1 LKLSIG
7 ITTKNDITINI
18 TEDLSNAEMGEL
30 PIIMPPRLKISYQQ
44 IKIRLFKAEKLPM
57 LDKNMLSSNSI
68 DAYAK
73 VTFLDFNFKTEDK
86 TVRKDETADW
96 NTEILVSSNL
106 FNFPS
111 AASITAKYV

>member
-73 VTFLDFNFKTEDK
+73 VTFLNFNFKTEDK

-111 AASITAKYV
+111 AASIIAKYV